1 MTSPKSDEFEFI
13 DGEGDPVTLKGRRAG
28 KSKTDKG
35 KSRSIL
41 ADTRERLAHPY
52 PTSALPH
59 GDYLI
64 TTSSGFTILV
74 ERKSWADL
82 ASSFVDKRLQ
92 GQLWGMVEA
101 ASADKVV
108 LLVEEGNVPPKA
120 RQVVKA
126 ALAYVK
132 HRVEPNIYVAY
143 TDSHEETLALLEF
156 WCDEGDEIFKIH
168 RPVMKQTAGQDL
180 LLAFPGIGEGTRDK
194 IVKSG
199 QFRNFL
205 DFVCFPQR
213 VEDILSEK
221 VYARVRTLLREK
233 W

>member
-1 MTSPKSDEFEFI
+1 MTSQKTQRCGSKGSRVGEPKKSH
-13 DGEGDPVTLKGRRAG
+13 G
-28 KSKTDKG
+28 KSG
-35 KSRSIL
+35 SIL
-41 ADTRERLAHPY
+41 ADTRERSPHPY

-64 TTSSGFTILV
+64 TTASGLTILV

-82 ASSFVDKRLQ
+82 ASSFADKRLQ

-101 ASADKVV
+101 DSADKVV
-108 LLVEEGNVPPKA
+108 LLVEKGFVPSNA
-120 RQVVKA
+120 RQLSNA

-132 HRVEPNIYVAY
+132 HRIEPNIYVAY
-143 TDSHEETLALLEF
+143 TDDHQLTLALLEY
-156 WCDEGDEIFKIH
+156 WRDAGDEVFQIH

-180 LLAFPGIGEGTRDK
+180 LLSFPGIGEGTRDK
-194 IVKSG
+194 IVKSHK
-199 QFRNFL
+199 FKNFL